1 VWLSGTD
8 ARKRSRFCGLP
19 ACRRFAADVG
29 TADAVAAI
37 AIGRAS
43 ENRHEQ
49 ESTMKLLR
57 IGTTGAAA
65 LAFLAAALLASS
77 AEAKRK
83 KKAGGAAG
91 GAGASVVRTCVDDY
105 KSGVQMEETGHLIAA
120 REKFVR
126 CSKAACGSPLKQAC
140 TTRFTQLDSDIPSVV
155 PVATNAEGAPR
166 FDVEVKMDGELLTSK
181 LDGHAWQLDP
191 GRHEMTFS
199 ADGEVFSSQE
209 LLIVQGQRN
218 RAVQAT
224 FGAPPAAPTRR
235 AVMTKPKKT
244 AVAAADAPPPAP
256 PPPGK
261 VKQLPPAAEAAKQ
274 IAEREEAEKEARGP
288 EVTVATTSAE
298 TSSSKLPYILGAAGL
313 ASIGTGAA
321 FIYWGR
327 KDNSNLSS
335 CSTDVTN
342 CPQSAVDHVHRM
354 YLIGNV
360 ALGVGVAALG
370 AAYFVHAHDSAT
382 KETRAEEAYRL
393 DVVPTNAG
401 AVASVSGSF

>member
-1 VWLSGTD
+1 
-8 ARKRSRFCGLP
+8 
-19 ACRRFAADVG
+19 
-29 TADAVAAI
+29 
-37 AIGRAS
+37 
-43 ENRHEQ
+43 
-49 ESTMKLLR
+49 MKLRR
-57 IGTTGAAA
+57 IGTTGLAVAAI
-65 LAFLAAALLASS
+65 LAAALFASS
-77 AEAKRK
+77 AEAKGK

-91 GAGASVVRTCVDDY
+91 GGAAGVVRTCVDDY
-105 KSGVQMEETGHLIAA
+105 KSGVQLEETGHLIAA

-126 CSKAACGSPLKQAC
+126 CSKSACGSPLKQAC
-140 TTRFTQLDSDIPSVV
+140 TTRFTQLDTDIPSVV

-166 FDVEVKMDGELLTSK
+166 FDVEVKMDGELLTPK

-218 RAVQAT
+218 RQVHAT
-224 FGAPPAAPTRR
+224 FGEPAAAPTKR

-256 PPPGK
+256 PPPRK
-261 VKQLPPAAEAAKQ
+261 AKELPSPEKAAKQ
-274 IAEREEAEKEARGP
+274 IAEKEEAEKEARGP
-288 EVTVATTSAE
+288 EATVETTSAE
-298 TSSSKLPYILGAAGL
+298 PGSSKLPYVLGAAGL

-335 CSTDVTN
+335 CSTADTN
-342 CPQSAVDHVHRM
+342 CPQGAVDHIHRM

-360 ALGVGVAALG
+360 ALGVGAAAVV
-370 AAYFVHAHDSAT
+370 AAYFLHAHDVGT
-382 KETRAEEAYRL
+382 KEAQAEQAYRL